1 MYREGF
7 ISLRV
12 IDCDGSLA
20 NAVRT
25 GVTVLDFRHIAH
37 HSQSFIK

>member
-7 ISLRV
+7 IFLSV

-20 NAVRT
+20 IAVRT
-25 GVTVLDFRHIAH
+25 GVTVLDFRHVAH
-37 HSQSFIK
+37 HSLLLYI

>member
-7 ISLRV
+7 ILRV

-20 NAVRT
+20 IAVRT
-25 GVTVLDFRHIAH
+25 GVTVLDFRHVAH
-37 HSQSFIK
+37 HSRLDMI